1 MKGLLQTRSEGY
13 RTFPLTSQPSM
24 DDLEYASARVVEDI
38 QQSLRNLVEEEENL
52 VLLKGQLSKVKRFR
66 EEHARKDDIIKTL
79 RDRISSLEHEREFA
93 NKQSIELEEIM
104 ADRIAVLERSLAE
117 RDETEKEFAAFQVQ
131 AEMVVMER
139 DSLRS
144 DLEAE
149 MKRLAGTFA
158 Y

>member
-1 MKGLLQTRSEGY
+1 
-13 RTFPLTSQPSM
+13 M
-24 DDLEYASARVVEDI
+24 DDLDYSSARVVEDI
-38 QQSLRNLVEEEENL
+38 QQSLRNLDEEEENL

-79 RDRISSLEHEREFA
+79 RDRIASLEYEREFA

>member
-1 MKGLLQTRSEGY
+1 
-13 RTFPLTSQPSM
+13 M
-24 DDLEYASARVVEDI
+24 DDLDYASARVVEDI
-38 QQSLRNLVEEEENL
+38 QQSLRNLDEEEENL

-79 RDRISSLEHEREFA
+79 RDRIASLEYEREFA

>member
-1 MKGLLQTRSEGY
+1 
-13 RTFPLTSQPSM
+13 M
-24 DDLEYASARVVEDI
+24 DDLDYSSTRVVEDI
-38 QQSLRNLVEEEENL
+38 QQSLRNLDEEEENL

-79 RDRISSLEHEREFA
+79 RDRIASLEYEREFA

>member
-1 MKGLLQTRSEGY
+1 
-13 RTFPLTSQPSM
+13 M
-24 DDLEYASARVVEDI
+24 DDLDYASARVVEDI
-38 QQSLRNLVEEEENL
+38 QQSLRNLDEEEENL

-79 RDRISSLEHEREFA
+79 RDRIASLEHEREFA
-93 NKQSIELEEIM
+93 SKQSIELEEIM

-144 DLEAE
+144 DLENE

>member
-1 MKGLLQTRSEGY
+1 
-13 RTFPLTSQPSM
+13 M
-24 DDLEYASARVVEDI
+24 DDLDYSSARVVEDI
-38 QQSLRNLVEEEENL
+38 QQSLRNLDEEEENL

-79 RDRISSLEHEREFA
+79 RDRIASLEYEREFA

-144 DLEAE
+144 DLENE
-149 MKRLAGTFA
+149 MKRLAGTFV

>member
-1 MKGLLQTRSEGY
+1 
-13 RTFPLTSQPSM
+13 M
-24 DDLEYASARVVEDI
+24 DDLDYASARVVEDI
-38 QQSLRNLVEEEENL
+38 QQSLRNLDEEEENL

-79 RDRISSLEHEREFA
+79 RDRIASLEHEREFA

-144 DLEAE
+144 DLENE

>member
-1 MKGLLQTRSEGY
+1 
-13 RTFPLTSQPSM
+13 M
-24 DDLEYASARVVEDI
+24 DDLDYASARVVEDI
-38 QQSLRNLVEEEENL
+38 QQSLRNLDEEEENL

-79 RDRISSLEHEREFA
+79 RDRIASLEHEREFA

-144 DLEAE
+144 DLENE
-149 MKRLAGTFA
+149 MKRLAGTLHTKVIAEAPPQRSHALHIFA
-158 Y
+158 